1 VFLFVLR
8 DKADWVAVEKEITL
22 QIDDIVQAQVAACLQ
37 THIPKELQDEVEDNK
52 QELERARIALHN
64 SYVFQHNPL
73 VVKTFN

>member
-1 VFLFVLR
+1 MFLFVLR